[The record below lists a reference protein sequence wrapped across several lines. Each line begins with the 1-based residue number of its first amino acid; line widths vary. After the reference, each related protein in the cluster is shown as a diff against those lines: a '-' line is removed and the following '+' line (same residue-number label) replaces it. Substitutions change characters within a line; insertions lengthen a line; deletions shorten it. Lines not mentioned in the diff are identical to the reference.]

1 MTLYPDIQT
10 KAREEIHSKIGTE
23 RLPILEDKPSLPY
36 IEAMVKEVLRWNSI
50 APLGDCDLNLSLIHI
65 RLRPYCS

>member
-50 APLGDCDLNLSLIHI
+50 APLGDCDLNLHLIHI

>member
-50 APLGDCDLNLSLIHI
+50 APLGKWSTSTSISVT
-65 RLRPYCS
+65 PV

>member
-50 APLGDCDLNLSLIHI
+50 APLGKCELDLKSLTH
-65 RLRPYCS
+65 RLRP